1 MSRRGY
7 DQIIRE
13 IPGMSGPT
21 GRNPKIPEQSRNN
34 LFPNFLTM
42 KGKSFFKSLAAVL
55 MLMVFSLTA
64 GQSQTCDNFNGPGPG
79 NWLSL
84 DASTTI
90 TSQVPNSDGSTYL
103 RVEQIEPSGPIWLLN
118 NTINSAD
125 FAGCGTLC
133 WDFKIFDDGF
143 AFGSTPVN
151 AVITIFDGTIENPT
165 LSATFFI
172 QVPLYEGSRW
182 TNICAP
188 LKRIAL
194 NAPLPSNGQGSWIM
208 DGNAGNNDWNQLL
221 NTFDGVA
228 IRVDVEGAEDDA
240 IIGIDNFCFQTCCP
254 DPFNADFTMTTLCN
268 NGYYS
273 VTATASD
280 PSAPTHTWQL
290 MATTQPNQTT
300 GGVQEGAAQ
309 TGTSPTFNLS
319 ISKFYY
325 IIHQVSQADCQPIT
339 EARHV
344 VPKPQANNVFNLE
357 NAAGTNKVVFC
368 YGEDVYLDGTAS
380 SGEAAH
386 YISVERLP
394 GGGYYTLSNNP
405 GGMIPGTV
413 GIVNLTQAFAAKGLY
428 FVPGNVYR
436 VKLALQN
443 VANCISWT
451 EQTINFT
458 VECNQAACPVVPNFK
473 IISTSIPG
481 TNSYVLSPEP
491 GFNDYSA
498 YGAQNEWYIL
508 NQTGPNGAYNLLSL
522 QSGPTFSYVV
532 EIGQPCVFVVRRL
545 VTDCGT
551 FCFGRAICYP
561 GLTGEECEICGV
573 VDCDILDGLCIPPS
587 NPQVTCDAP
596 NIPKLFW
603 DAVQNAS
610 GYQVEITYNDP
621 KCCFSETPSNTIT
634 YQVSTNALYLG
645 SFPQPSWNCF
655 SWRVAPVLPNSPL
668 CWTASQCF
676 AGCSKERSN
685 ALSDE
690 VSGQSPPARLYP
702 NPASDRVEISFATP
716 YSGTLQLF
724 DMAGRVLESL
734 EVTEQ
739 QAVQLNTERLTPGIY
754 WISVQGASERT
765 MHKLIKQ

>member
-1 MSRRGY
+1 MES
-7 DQIIRE
+7 
-13 IPGMSGPT
+13 
-21 GRNPKIPEQSRNN
+21 
-34 LFPNFLTM
+34 
-42 KGKSFFKSLAAVL
+42 KSFFKSLAAVL
-55 MLMVFSLTA
+55 MLIVFTLTA
-64 GQSQTCDNFNGPGPG
+64 GHTQTCDNFNGPGPG
-79 NWLSL
+79 NWLSI
-84 DASTTI
+84 DASTLI
-90 TSQVPNSDGSTYL
+90 TSQAPNSDGSSYL
-103 RVEQIEPSGPIWLLN
+103 RVNQIEPTGPIWLFN
-118 NTINSAD
+118 HTINSTD

-133 WDFKIFDDGF
+133 WDYKIFDDGF

-172 QVPLYEGSRW
+172 QAPLFEGSRW

-188 LKRIAL
+188 LKRIAA
-194 NAPLPSNGQGSWIM
+194 NAALPANGQGNWVM

-228 IRVDVEGAEDDA
+228 IRVDVEGAEDEA
-240 IIGIDNFCFQTCCP
+240 TIGIDNFCFQTCCP
-254 DPFNADFTMTTLCN
+254 DPFDAGFTMTTLCN
-268 NGYYS
+268 NGSYS

-300 GGVQEGAAQ
+300 GGVQEGATQ
-309 TGTSPTFNLS
+309 TGTSTTFNLS

-325 IIHQVSQADCQPIT
+325 IIHQVSQADCQGIT
-339 EARHV
+339 EVRQV
-344 VPKPQANNVFNLE
+344 VAKPQANNVFNLE
-357 NAAGTNKVVFC
+357 NAAGANKVVFC

-380 SGEAAH
+380 SGETSH
-386 YISVERLP
+386 YISVERLSD
-394 GGGYYTLSNNP
+394 GSYYPLSNDP
-405 GGMIPGTV
+405 SGMIPGTA
-413 GIVNLTQAFAAKGLY
+413 GIVNLSQAFAAKGLH

-458 VECNQAACPVVPNFK
+458 VECNQAACPVVPDFNIK
-473 IISTSIPG
+473 STFIPG
-481 TNSYVLSPEP
+481 TNSYILSPEP
-491 GFNDYSA
+491 GFNTYSA

-508 NQTGPNGAYNLLSL
+508 NQTGPNGTFNLLSL

-561 GLTGEECEICGV
+561 GLTGEECEICEA
-573 VDCDILDGLCIPPS
+573 VDCAILDGLCIPPA
-587 NPQVTCDAP
+587 NLQVTCES
-596 NIPKLFW
+596 NNTPKLFW
-603 DAVQNAS
+603 NAVPGAI

-621 KCCFSETPSNTIT
+621 KCCGSEYPFSKTTYPTNTT
-634 YQVSTNALYLG
+634 ALYMG
-645 SFPQPSWNCF
+645 TFPQPVWECF
-655 SWRVAPVLPNSPL
+655 SWRVASVSANGAL

-676 AGCSKERSN
+676 TDCPKKERSN
-685 ALSDE
+685 DLSGE

-702 NPASDRVEISFATP
+702 NPANDWVEVGFDKP

-724 DMAGRVLESL
+724 DMAGRMLEYR

-739 QAVQLNTERLTPGIY
+739 TVVRFETERLAPGVY
-754 WISVQGASERT
+754 WISVQGAAERT
-765 MHKLIKQ
+765 IHKLVKQ